1 MMRILIA
8 VMAAMVSLSASADE
22 GMWTFDN
29 PPRAAITEKY
39 GVTVDAAWLDRVRLA
54 TVRLESGC
62 TGSFISA
69 DGLVLSNHHCGEEC
83 IAQNSTPESDQIGR
97 AHV

>member
-1 MMRILIA
+1 MKRIPVA
-8 VMAAMVSLSASADE
+8 AMAALASLSAVADE

-29 PPRAAITEKY
+29 PPREAIASKY
-39 GVTVDAAWLDRVRLA
+39 GVTLDSAWLDRVQRA

-69 DGLVLSNHHCGEEC
+69 DGLVLTNHHCGEEC
-83 IAQNSTPESDQIGR
+83 IAQNSTPENDL
-97 AHV
+97 